1 MEENQKKSIWAR
13 AAIAIWNILPDGIKK
28 IKPVMRTL
36 GSIALGGTVALGGA
50 SITEASNSDIMAVAR
65 DNNKVASDVVKEQ
78 ATNPLD
84 LKTASININDLQA
97 SADSRSSFEKSV
109 SDAMKV
115 ARAADSARDVVNSAL
130 NLGNSANLETAVKNA
145 EKVFNQAQESEKLAS
160 QLLAK
165 SSVEK
170 AQTENNKEVVAET
183 KADKDNKE
191 EIEENQSFEDNVES
205 QPIDNSIESLDP
217 EIINRIKADNAH
229 FNSIKVNPYDLE
241 DDLSN
246 KRVDLNLAASQL
258 KYQMKQM
265 KLSGNY
271 DKIAYEELNSQY
283 EEIIAEYNAAG
294 EQLQQLAK
302 RRRAD
307 EQKVKDGL
315 IEEHDAFRAEVLTDS
330 PEYQA
335 REFTPEQLQE
345 LIAFRNLDPN
355 LEPGVKIHILSDG
368 LTDIK
373 VAIDGLKK
381 NGYDV
386 GELVQIYNEV
396 LVQRYELAKEAL
408 EHPDDPQYDL
418 RAPIP
423 EDAYPKAEVYETT
436 VQSKE
441 ERVEKSAQEEENIE
455 QLAPDRVSIN
465 DMGNLIG
472 FDAALEAELAK
483 EQEKAT
489 ISNNPY
495 PKYEAKKETYKRKHI
510 RNPEYTHEKDDERR
524 YSVDEMLNLN
534 DFDVL
539 LEQEIEREAAKAT
552 VANTSSEKVKKDKSD
567 SDRVS
572 INDMGKLHD
581 FDAALDAEVAKIEK
595 ENFNARI
602 KVDVKNNENKIKFD
616 DLKKEDT
623 INKYIEDEER

>member
-271 DKIAYEELNSQY
+271 DKISYE
-283 EEIIAEYNAAG
+283 
-294 EQLQQLAK
+294 
-302 RRRAD
+302 
-307 EQKVKDGL
+307 
-315 IEEHDAFRAEVLTDS
+315 
-330 PEYQA
+330 
-335 REFTPEQLQE
+335 
-345 LIAFRNLDPN
+345 
-355 LEPGVKIHILSDG
+355 
-368 LTDIK
+368 
-373 VAIDGLKK
+373 
-381 NGYDV
+381 
-386 GELVQIYNEV
+386 
-396 LVQRYELAKEAL
+396 
-408 EHPDDPQYDL
+408 
-418 RAPIP
+418 
-423 EDAYPKAEVYETT
+423 
-436 VQSKE
+436 
-441 ERVEKSAQEEENIE
+441 
-455 QLAPDRVSIN
+455 
-465 DMGNLIG
+465 
-472 FDAALEAELAK
+472 
-483 EQEKAT
+483 
-489 ISNNPY
+489 
-495 PKYEAKKETYKRKHI
+495 
-510 RNPEYTHEKDDERR
+510 
-524 YSVDEMLNLN
+524 
-534 DFDVL
+534 
-539 LEQEIEREAAKAT
+539 
-552 VANTSSEKVKKDKSD
+552 
-567 SDRVS
+567 
-572 INDMGKLHD
+572 
-581 FDAALDAEVAKIEK
+581 
-595 ENFNARI
+595 
-602 KVDVKNNENKIKFD
+602 
-616 DLKKEDT
+616 
-623 INKYIEDEER
+623 